1 MSKYRNYE
9 EIKARLEENV
19 KYYDARIKA
28 WQQVERATKKDG
40 SDFKVFSKNFNGA
53 ETGKYYPIEDYSNP
67 YLTVAFEDENGRY
80 TTDQMSLKADKHL
93 TEQANIPEHNDERE
107 VRYSYGYPV
116 EILTVEETWTAIQ
129 NLIQKYKHWKAEA
142 ERELAESKAHFEKID
157 ALLDEVN
164 NTLKE
169 ISPGDLSS
177 TARYAFR
184 EYITNNI
191 RW

>member
-9 EIKARLEENV
+9 EIKANLEASV
-19 KYYDARIKA
+19 KYYDARVKA
-28 WQQVERATKKDG
+28 WQQVERVTKKDG

-53 ETGKYYPIEDYSNP
+53 ETGQYYPIEDYSNP

-80 TTDQMSLKADKHL
+80 ATDHMSLKADKHL

-107 VRYSYGYPV
+107 VRYAYGHPI

-129 NLIQKYKHWKAEA
+129 NMIQKYEHWKAEA
-142 ERELAESKAHFEKID
+142 ERELAESQAQFEKID
-157 ALLDEVN
+157 ALLEEIN
-164 NTLKE
+164 NTRKG
-169 ISPGDLSS
+169 ISPGELSS
-177 TARYAFR
+177 HARYVFKD
-184 EYITNNI
+184 YITDNI